1 MRKER
6 NRTRVSDKVRERRI
20 RTCLYGLPFFNV
32 RRYSLTPTMAITIQ
46 KSHLLKCSEST
57 QITLNL

>member
-1 MRKER
+1 MRKES

-32 RRYSLTPTMAITIQ
+32 RRYSLTHTMDLYHYNTKKTPFEMQ
-46 KSHLLKCSEST
+46 
-57 QITLNL
+57 